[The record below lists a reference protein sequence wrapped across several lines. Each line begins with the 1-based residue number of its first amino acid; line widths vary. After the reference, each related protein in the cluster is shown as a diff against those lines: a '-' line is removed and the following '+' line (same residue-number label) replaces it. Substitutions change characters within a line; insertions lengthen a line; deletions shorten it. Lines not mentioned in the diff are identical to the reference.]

1 MDFRDLLC
9 DACLYKVE
17 TELSVRILDICDRCR
32 KKVGGWIAAAF
43 DEDEEKAALEEAD
56 RR

>member
-17 TELSVRILDICDRCR
+17 TELSVRILDMCDRCR